1 MADETAQRQ
10 PNVWAVHDGKIGM
23 ASQVLG
29 LVEALGWP
37 FTEKVLKI
45 RSPWRYLSSQF
56 WLNPF
61 SALDP
66 AGDRFES
73 PWPDVIVSC
82 GNMTVAPALAAKR
95 ASGGRIFWVQIQDPR
110 FARRHADLVVAPSH
124 DPMKGPNVFKTVGA
138 VHRVTPEKLA
148 EGARRFAPQFEK
160 LPRPLAA
167 VLIGG
172 DNRVY
177 RLSKARLDVLVK
189 QLAGLAQRG
198 FGLAIT
204 VSRRTGAASTKILRE
219 RLEPLG
225 AYIWDGKG
233 ENPYF
238 GLLALAD
245 VIIVTSDSVSMVSEA
260 AFTGKPVHVFELEGG
275 SAKFARF
282 HQALRDAGA
291 TRPFRGA
298 IERWQYTPPNDTMRA
313 AEEIRRR
320 YAARKV
326 PHRAAR
332 KT

>member
-1 MADETAQRQ
+1 MADEAPQKQ
-10 PNVWAVHDGKIGM
+10 PIVWAVHDGKIGM

-45 RSPWRYLSSQF
+45 KKPWRYLSSQF

-66 AGDRFES
+66 AGDRLES
-73 PWPDVIVSC
+73 PWPDLLVSC

-110 FARRHADLVVAPSH
+110 FARRQADLVVAPSH
-124 DPMKGPNVFKTVGA
+124 DPVRGPNIFRTLGA

-148 EGARRFAPQFEK
+148 DGARKFAPLFEK

-177 RLSKARLDVLVK
+177 RLTKARLEVLAG
-189 QLAGLAQRG
+189 QLAGLAHRG

-204 VSRRTGAASTKILRE
+204 VSRRTGPEAASLLRA
-219 RLEPLG
+219 RLGPLG
-225 AYIWDGKG
+225 AYIWEGKG
-233 ENPYF
+233 DNPYF
-238 GLLALAD
+238 GLLSLAD

-275 SAKFARF
+275 SAKFTRF
-282 HQALRDAGA
+282 HQSLRDAGA

-298 IERWQYTPPNDTMRA
+298 IERWQYTPPNDTARA
-313 AEEIRRR
+313 AAEIRRR
-320 YAARKV
+320 YAERKA
-326 PHRAAR
+326 AAR
-332 KT
+332 KKK

>member
-1 MADETAQRQ
+1 MVDEAPPKQ
-10 PNVWAVHDGKIGM
+10 PTVWAVYDGKIGM

-29 LVEALGWP
+29 LAEALGWP
-37 FTEKVLKI
+37 YVEKVLKI
-45 RSPWRYLSSQF
+45 RAPWRHVSSQF

-66 AGDRFES
+66 SGDKFES
-73 PWPDVIVSC
+73 PWPDVLISC

-95 ASGGRIFWVQIQDPR
+95 ASGGRVFWVQIQDPR
-110 FARRHADLVVAPSH
+110 FARRHVDLVVAPSH
-124 DPMKGPNVFKTVGA
+124 DPVKGANVFRTLGA

-148 EGARRFAPQFEK
+148 EGARRFAPLFEK

-172 DNRVY
+172 NNRAF
-177 RLSKARLDVLVK
+177 RLSKARLEVLAG

-204 VSRRTGAASTKILRE
+204 VSRRTGDDATKLLRD

-233 ENPYF
+233 DNPYF

-275 SAKFARF
+275 SAKFSRF
-282 HQALRDAGA
+282 HQAMRNAGV

-298 IERWQYTPPNDTMRA
+298 VERWQYTPPDDTARA
-313 AEEIRRR
+313 ADEIRRR
-320 YAARKV
+320 YAARRPV
-326 PHRAAR
+326 RGAR
-332 KT
+332 GK

>member
-1 MADETAQRQ
+1 MVDEAPAKQ
-10 PNVWAVHDGKIGM
+10 PTVWAVHDGKIGM

-37 FTEKVLKI
+37 FAEKVLKV
-45 RSPWRYLSSQF
+45 RAPWRYLSSQL

-73 PWPDVIVSC
+73 PWPDVLISC

-110 FARRHADLVVAPSH
+110 FARRRADLVVAPSH
-124 DPMKGPNVFKTVGA
+124 DPLKGANVFRTLGA

-148 EGARRFAPQFEK
+148 EGARHFAPAFEK

-177 RLSKARLDVLVK
+177 RLTKARLDVLTG

-204 VSRRTGAASTKILRE
+204 TSRRTGAAATAQLRA
-219 RLEPLG
+219 RLDPLG

-245 VIIVTSDSVSMVSEA
+245 VVIVTSDSVSMVSEA
-260 AFTGKPVHVFELEGG
+260 AFSGKPVHVFELEGG

-282 HQALRDAGA
+282 HQALRDAGIS
-291 TRPFRGA
+291 RPFRGA
-298 IERWQYTPPNDTMRA
+298 IERWVYTPPDDTARA
-313 AEEIRRR
+313 AAEIRRR
-320 YAARKV
+320 YAARK
-326 PHRAAR
+326 
-332 KT
+332 K